1 MTPAAKAS
9 TEYLEELSI
18 LLRNQGFTVYPRDSR
33 DIDVEYDRSDER
45 RVGKECRL

>member
-18 LLRNQGFTVYPRDSR
+18 LLRNQGFTVYPRESR
-33 DIDVEYDRSDER
+33 DIDVEYDGGVLPCGRGDR
-45 RVGKECRL
+45 D